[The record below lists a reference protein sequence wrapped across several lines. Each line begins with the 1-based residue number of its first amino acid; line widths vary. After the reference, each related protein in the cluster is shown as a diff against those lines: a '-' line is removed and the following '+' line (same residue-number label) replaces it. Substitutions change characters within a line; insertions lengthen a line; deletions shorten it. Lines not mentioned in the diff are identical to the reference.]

1 MSKRILFTGSSGFLG
16 KHTIPLLERT
26 YSIKTL
32 GLSEADDYNVSLADQ
47 IPNLRDK
54 YDVVLHA
61 AGKAHS
67 TPKTEE
73 EEKVFFDVNL
83 QGTKNLCAAL
93 EISGVPRSFIFV
105 SSVAVYGIESGE
117 NITEEY
123 PLNGDTA
130 YALSKIRAEEYLTE
144 WCKEHQVILSI
155 LRPSLIAGPQAP
167 GNLGDMIKAIKSGR
181 YISISGSTARKSILM
196 VEDIANLIPL
206 LIEKGGTYNV
216 CDSQHPT
223 FREIEKII
231 ATQLGKQMP
240 IAVPYFIVKSLAL
253 LGDLIGEGFPV
264 NSIKL
269 NKITQ
274 TLTFSNQKAIEE
286 LNWKPLNV
294 IDNFVIE

>member
-1 MSKRILFTGSSGFLG
+1 MNLLFTGSSGFLG

-32 GLSEADDYNVSLADQ
+32 GLSDADDYNVSLADQ
-47 IPNLRDK
+47 IPKLKERF
-54 YDVVLHA
+54 DVVLHA

-67 TPKTEE
+67 IPKTEV
-73 EEKVFFDVNL
+73 EKKAFFDVNL

-93 EISGVPRSFIFV
+93 EITGVPESFIFI
-105 SSVAVYGIESGE
+105 SSVAVYGIDSGE
-117 NITEEY
+117 NISEDY

-130 YALSKIRAEEYLTE
+130 YALSKIRAEEYLAQ

-155 LRPSLIAGPQAP
+155 LRPSLIAGPHAP
-167 GNLGDMIKAIKSGR
+167 GNLGDMVKAIKSGR
-181 YISISGSTARKSILM
+181 YISISGSKARKSILM
-196 VEDIANLIPL
+196 VEDIANLVPL
-206 LIEKGGTYNV
+206 LIEKGGIYNV
-216 CDSQHPT
+216 CDTQHPT

-231 ATQLGKQMP
+231 TTQLGKRMP
-240 IAVPYFIVKSLAL
+240 VVVPYHIVKLLAL

-274 TLTFSNQKAIEE
+274 TLTFSSQKAIDD

-294 IDNFVIE
+294 IDNYVIE